1 MNCKKA
7 QRLFDDLSR
16 ERLAPEL
23 ATKARQHLI
32 DCTDCRVLE
41 QRAARLQR
49 LLALKRYERPLPQY
63 FDNFLTEFH
72 RRLLAETQPRT
83 DWWQQVWRQVDDFLS
98 AGQMQVWRYGFAGAM
113 GVALAA
119 GMMWMGLRETNDPA
133 SPDQMAAV
141 NPPLIVARAPTSVPQ
156 SAPEAVTLRLA
167 GLPHVTPAD
176 YESATADGV
185 VIPPAVTRTESAAP
199 QYVLDRI
206 SVTPASYEVARVY
219 F

>member
-16 ERLAPEL
+16 DRLAPEL
-23 ATKARQHLI
+23 ATDVRRHLA

-49 LLALKRYERPLPQY
+49 LLALKRYEQPAPQY

-72 RRLLAETQPRT
+72 TRLLAETQPRT
-83 DWWQQVWRQVDDFLS
+83 RWWRRVDEFLS
-98 AGQMQVWRYGFAGAM
+98 TGQMQVWRYGFASAM
-113 GVALAA
+113 GIVMAA
-119 GMMWMGLRETNDPA
+119 GLMWMGLRETNDLGGIEPMT
-133 SPDQMAAV
+133 SV
-141 NPPLIVARAPTSVPQ
+141 NPSLLVTPVTVPAPQ
-156 SAPEAVTLRLA
+156 STPDTVPLRLA
-167 GLPHVTPAD
+167 GMTHITPAD
-176 YESATADGV
+176 YELASTEKVVVPSPATRA
-185 VIPPAVTRTESAAP
+185 ESAAP

-206 SVTPASYEVARVY
+206 SVTPASYEVARLY

>member
-16 ERLAPEL
+16 ERLASEL
-23 ATKARQHLI
+23 AADVRQHLT

-49 LLALKRYERPLPQY
+49 LLALKRYERPAPQY
-63 FDNFLTEFH
+63 FDNFLTELH

-83 DWWQQVWRQVDDFLS
+83 GWWRRVDDFLS
-98 AGQMQVWRYGFAGAM
+98 TGQMQVWRYGFASAM
-113 GVALAA
+113 GLALAA
-119 GMMWMGLRETNDPA
+119 GLMWMGLRETNDLGGI
-133 SPDQMAAV
+133 DQMAAV
-141 NPPLIVARAPTSVPQ
+141 NPPLVVTPITVPT
-156 SAPEAVTLRLA
+156 PEAVTLRLA
-167 GLPHVTPAD
+167 MPHVTQAD
-176 YESATADGV
+176 YEPATVENV
-185 VIPPAVTRTESAAP
+185 VVPPAATRTESATP

>member
-7 QRLFDDLSR
+7 QRLFDELSQ

-23 ATKARQHLI
+23 AAEVRRHVT

-41 QRAARLQR
+41 QRGARLQR
-49 LLALKRYERPLPQY
+49 LLALKRYERPAPQY
-63 FDNFLTEFH
+63 FDKFLTEFH

-83 DWWQQVWRQVDDFLS
+83 RWWQRVDEFWSTGQVL
-98 AGQMQVWRYGFAGAM
+98 VWRYGFAGAM

-119 GMMWMGLRETNDPA
+119 SLMWMGLRETSDFSGA
-133 SPDQMAAV
+133 DQLAAV
-141 NPPLIVARAPTSVPQ
+141 STPLVVTPIAETAPVAVPLHL
-156 SAPEAVTLRLA
+156 PVM
-167 GLPHVTPAD
+167 PHVTSAD
-176 YESATADGV
+176 YEPATVESVVMPSAT
-185 VIPPAVTRTESAAP
+185 TRTEPAPP

>member
-16 ERLAPEL
+16 ERLATEL
-23 ATKARQHLI
+23 AADVRQHLT

-49 LLALKRYERPLPQY
+49 LLALKRYERPAPHY

-72 RRLLAETQPRT
+72 GRLLAEAQPRRG
-83 DWWQQVWRQVDDFLS
+83 WWRRVDDFLS
-98 AGQMQVWRYGFAGAM
+98 AGQMQVWRYGFASAM
-113 GVALAA
+113 GLVFAA
-119 GMMWMGLRETNDPA
+119 GLMWMGLRETNVLDGIEP
-133 SPDQMAAV
+133 MAAV
-141 NPPLIVARAPTSVPQ
+141 NPPVVVAPVTIPAPQ
-156 SAPEAVTLRLA
+156 SAPDAVPLRLA
-167 GLPHVTPAD
+167 GMSHITPAD
-176 YESATADGV
+176 YELAPTEGV
-185 VIPPAVTRTESAAP
+185 VVPTPATRAEPTTP

-206 SVTPASYEVARVY
+206 SVTPASYDVARLY